1 MKLQQL
7 EYVIAIAQ
15 AGSITA
21 AAKNLYQAQPNISI
35 ALKELESEIGM
46 QIFWRTPNGMV
57 LTPEGEDF
65 LVRAK
70 DIVESMHSLEADY
83 TNRTEDGISLRITAV
98 RSGYIPGVIGEWINE
113 LDKDEKLSLH
123 FFETST
129 NKVIDEVNSGRA
141 DIGIIRVPLN
151 QYEVYEEQM
160 NNRRFLMRPLVAFV
174 MQPVMSADH
183 PLANRDEVTIE
194 ELELY
199 PEIVHAD
206 DEMQLFERNHINK
219 EYDSNNL
226 KRVFVQDNGSKMILL
241 NTIEN
246 SYMWASP
253 SSKGMPKGGKGV
265 VAVKCSGANL
275 KTLDIMIC
283 KKSNENNR
291 TIKICMDY
299 LAENCIR
306 LPGAIAI
313 DDIVKRIN
321 ELNNSAEN
329 E

>member
-83 TNRTEDGISLRITAV
+83 TNRPEDGISLRIAAV
-98 RSGYIPGVIGEWINE
+98 RSGYIPGLLGEWINE

-141 DIGIIRVPLN
+141 DIGIIRVPLS
-151 QYEVYEEQM
+151 QYGVYEEQM
-160 NNRRFLMRPLVAFV
+160 ANRRFFMRPLTAFV
-174 MQPVMSADH
+174 LQPIMSADH
-183 PLANRDEVTIE
+183 PLAGREEVTVE
-194 ELELY
+194 ELEMY
-199 PEIVHAD
+199 PEVVHAD
-206 DEMQLFERNHINK
+206 DEMQLLEHNHINK
-219 EYDSNNL
+219 EYESGNL
-226 KRVFVQDNGSKMILL
+226 KKVYFSCAWG
-241 NTIEN
+241 TN
-246 SYMWASP
+246 S
-253 SSKGMPKGGKGV
+253 
-265 VAVKCSGANL
+265 
-275 KTLDIMIC
+275 IC
-283 KKSNENNR
+283 
-291 TIKICMDY
+291 
-299 LAENCIR
+299 
-306 LPGAIAI
+306 
-313 DDIVKRIN
+313 
-321 ELNNSAEN
+321 
-329 E
+329 

>member
-83 TNRTEDGISLRITAV
+83 TNRAEDGISLRISAV
-98 RSGYIPGVIGEWINE
+98 RSGYISGIIGEWINE

-160 NNRRFLMRPLVAFV
+160 GNRRFYMRPLAAFV
-174 MQPVMSADH
+174 MQPVMFSDH
-183 PLANRDEVTIE
+183 PLAGRSDVTIE
-194 ELELY
+194 ELEIY

-206 DEMQLFERNHINK
+206 DEMQLFERNHIDK
-219 EYDSNNL
+219 EYESNNL
-226 KRVFVQDNGSKMILL
+226 KRIFVQDNGSKMILL
-241 NTIEN
+241 NTVKN

-253 SSKGMPKGGKGV
+253 SSKGMPQGGKSIV
-265 VAVKCSGANL
+265 SVKCGEVTI
-275 KTLDIMIC
+275 KTVDVMIC

-291 TIKICMDY
+291 TVKICMDY
-299 LAENCIR
+299 LAEKCVG
-306 LPGAIAI
+306 LPCSVPIG
-313 DDIVKRIN
+313 DIGKN
-321 ELNNSAEN
+321 TEYQNDAEN

>member
-83 TNRTEDGISLRITAV
+83 TNRPEDGISLRIAAV
-98 RSGYIPGVIGEWINE
+98 RSGYIPGLLGEWINE

-141 DIGIIRVPLN
+141 DIGIIRVPLS
-151 QYEVYEEQM
+151 QYGVYEDQM
-160 NNRRFLMRPLVAFV
+160 ANRRFFMRPLTAFV
-174 MQPVMSADH
+174 LQPIMSADH
-183 PLANRDEVTIE
+183 PLAGREEVTVE
-194 ELELY
+194 ELEMY
-199 PEIVHAD
+199 PEVVHAD
-206 DEMQLFERNHINK
+206 DEMQLLEHNHINK
-219 EYDSNNL
+219 EYESGNL
-226 KRVFVQDNGSKMILL
+226 KKVYVQDNGSKMILL
-241 NTIEN
+241 VTIKDA
-246 SYMWASP
+246 YMWASP
-253 SSKGMPKGGKGV
+253 SKGVPTGGRGV
-265 VAVKCSGANL
+265 VAVRCNAATL
-275 KTLDIMIC
+275 KTIDVMIC

-299 LAENCIR
+299 LTEKCANLTGALPVEKLLENIER
-306 LPGAIAI
+306 PNIT
-313 DDIVKRIN
+313 
-321 ELNNSAEN
+321 EE
-329 E
+329 

>member
-1 MKLQQL
+1 MNILHMKYAV
-7 EYVIAIAQ
+7 EVAKV
-15 AGSITA
+15 GSLNKA
-21 AAKNLYQAQPNISI
+21 AETLLIAQPNISRAI
-35 ALKELESEIGM
+35 KELEADLGITVFDRSSKGM
-46 QIFWRTPNGMV
+46 F

-83 TNRTEDGISLRITAV
+83 TNRAEDGISLRISAV
-98 RSGYIPGVIGEWINE
+98 RSGYISGIIGEWINE

-129 NKVIDEVNSGRA
+129 NRVIDEVNSGRA

-160 NNRRFLMRPLVAFV
+160 GNRRFYMRPLAAFV
-174 MQPVMSADH
+174 MQPVMFSDH
-183 PLANRDEVTIE
+183 PLAGRSDVTIE
-194 ELELY
+194 ELEIY

-206 DEMQLFERNHINK
+206 DEMQLFERNHIDK
-219 EYDSNNL
+219 EYESNNL
-226 KRVFVQDNGSKMILL
+226 KRIFVQDNGSKMILL
-241 NTIEN
+241 NTVKN

-253 SSKGMPKGGKGV
+253 SSKGMPQGGKSIV
-265 VAVKCSGANL
+265 SVKCGEVTI
-275 KTLDIMIC
+275 KTVDVMIC

-291 TIKICMDY
+291 TVKICMDY
-299 LAENCIR
+299 LAEKCVG
-306 LPGAIAI
+306 LPCSVPIG
-313 DDIVKRIN
+313 DIGKNIEHQN
-321 ELNNSAEN
+321 DAEN

>member
-83 TNRTEDGISLRITAV
+83 TNRPEDGISLRISAV
-98 RSGYIPGVIGEWINE
+98 RSGYIPGILGEWINE

-141 DIGIIRVPLN
+141 DIGIIRVPLS
-151 QYEVYEEQM
+151 QYQVYEEQM
-160 NNRRFLMRPLVAFV
+160 ANRRFFMRPLAAFV
-174 MQPVMSADH
+174 LQPIMSANH
-183 PLANRDEVTIE
+183 PLANREEITVE
-194 ELELY
+194 ELEMY
-199 PEIVHAD
+199 PEVVHAD
-206 DEMQLFERNHINK
+206 DEMQLLEHNHISK
-219 EYDSNNL
+219 EYESGNL
-226 KRVFVQDNGSKMILL
+226 KKVYVQDNGSKMILL
-241 NTIEN
+241 NTIKDA
-246 SYMWASP
+246 YMWASP
-253 SSKGMPKGGKGV
+253 SKGV
-265 VAVKCSGANL
+265 PTGGRGIVAVKCNAATL
-275 KTLDIMIC
+275 KTIDVMIC
-283 KKSNENNR
+283 KKTNENNR

-299 LAENCIR
+299 LAEKCATLTGA
-306 LPGAIAI
+306 LPIE
-313 DDIVKRIN
+313 K
-321 ELNNSAEN
+321 LLEN
-329 E
+329 IERQPAATEEE

>member
-83 TNRTEDGISLRITAV
+83 TNRPEDGISLRIAAV
-98 RSGYIPGVIGEWINE
+98 RSGYIPGILGEWING
-113 LDKDEKLSLH
+113 LDSDEKLALH
-123 FFETST
+123 FYEANT

-141 DIGIIRVPLN
+141 DIGIIRVPFS
-151 QYEVYEEQM
+151 QYDVYEEQM
-160 NNRRFLMRPLVAFV
+160 ANRRFFMRPLVAFV
-174 MQPVMSADH
+174 LQPIMAVGH
-183 PLANRDEVTIE
+183 PLAGRDEVTVE
-194 ELELY
+194 ELEMY
-199 PEIVHAD
+199 PEVVHAD
-206 DEMQLFERNHINK
+206 DEMQLLERNHISK
-219 EYDSNNL
+219 EYESGNL

-241 NTIEN
+241 NTIKDA
-246 SYMWASP
+246 YMWASP
-253 SSKGMPKGGKGV
+253 SKGV
-265 VAVKCSGANL
+265 PTGGRGIVTVRCNSATQ
-275 KTLDIMIC
+275 KTVDIIIC
-283 KKSNENNR
+283 KKSNENSR
-291 TIKICMDY
+291 TIKLCMDY
-299 LAENCIR
+299 LVDKCGSLHGA
-306 LPGAIAI
+306 LPI
-313 DDIVKRIN
+313 DKLLAN
-321 ELNNSAEN
+321 LEKQSAPVE
-329 E
+329 EE